1 MWTLC
6 REEWLDTI
14 ATKRD
19 YVIATILCA
28 MKKGLAAIIPLMS
41 VDRGSSKPLHR
52 QIYESYRSAIVSHQL
67 RPGQRVPS
75 SRGLAAE
82 LRISRI
88 PVLNSHAQLLAEGYF
103 ESRKGAGTF
112 ISRSLPEQM
121 TVCPPRTA
129 RAASLS
135 AAPRRVSS
143 TVNHLPPAMSKPWV
157 CGRGAFSVSQLGF
170 DHFPLQV
177 WSNLMTRHCRNLQ
190 VNALHYV
197 NPMGSEALREAIATY
212 LRTARAVR
220 CEARQIMIVNGSQ
233 QALEISARALLDPGD
248 QVWIEDP
255 GYRMARYVFMMARC
269 RLVPVPVDEEGLM
282 VGSGIKRA
290 RNARAAFVTPSHQ
303 FPLGVTMSASRRLQ
317 LLHWAQRSGSWI
329 IEDDYDSEYRYASR
343 PVASLQGLDTDCR
356 VIYIGTFSK
365 VLFPSMRLGYMVIP
379 SDLVGRFAAVR
390 HAIDLG
396 APEAYQAAL
405 IDFIAEGHFAR
416 HLRRMRLL
424 YGSRRNALVES
435 LRQELGSM
443 LEVVG
448 GEAGMHL
455 AALLPKGFRDE
466 AIAEKAALQKLWLW
480 PLSPSYLG
488 ESPRHGFILGFGGI
502 SEKEMAPAVRKLR
515 GVLKDR

>member
-1 MWTLC
+1 
-6 REEWLDTI
+6 
-14 ATKRD
+14 
-19 YVIATILCA
+19 
-28 MKKGLAAIIPLMS
+28 MKNGLAAIVPLMS
-41 VDRGSSKPLHR
+41 VDRSNSKPLHL

-67 RPGQRVPS
+67 RAGQRVSS
-75 SRGLAAE
+75 SRGLAAD
-82 LRISRI
+82 LRISRT
-88 PVLNSHAQLLAEGYF
+88 PVLNSYSQLLAEGYF

-121 TVCPPRTA
+121 TVCQPRSA
-129 RAASLS
+129 RATSPS
-135 AAPRRVSS
+135 TKPRKVSS
-143 TVNHLPPAMSKPWV
+143 NVDLLPPAMGKPWV
-157 CGRGAFSVSQLGF
+157 RGRGAFSVSQLAF
-170 DHFPLQV
+170 DHFPLRV
-177 WSNLMTRHCRNLQ
+177 WSSLMTRHCRN
-190 VNALHYV
+190 VRVSALHCV
-197 NPMGSEALREAIATY
+197 DPMGSEPLREAIATY

-220 CEARQIMIVNGSQ
+220 CEARQIMMVNGSQ

-248 QVWIEDP
+248 PVWIEDP
-255 GYRMARYVFMMARC
+255 GYRMARYVFMMARS
-269 RLVPVPVDEEGLM
+269 RLVPVPVDEEGL
-282 VGSGIKRA
+282 VVAAGVKRA
-290 RNARAAFVTPSHQ
+290 RHARAAFVTPSHQ

-317 LLHWAQRSGSWI
+317 LLQWAQTSGSWI

-343 PVASLQGLDTDCR
+343 PVASLQGLDIDCR

-405 IDFIAEGHFAR
+405 TDFITEGHFAR

-424 YGSRRNALVES
+424 YGTRRNALVES
-435 LRQELGSM
+435 LLHELGST

-455 AALLPKGFRDE
+455 AVLLPNGFRDE
-466 AIAEKAALQKLWLW
+466 VIAEQAVVQKLWLW

-488 ESPRHGFILGFGGI
+488 ESPRQGFILGFGGTPA
-502 SEKEMAPAVRKLR
+502 KEMAPAVRKLG
-515 GVLKDR
+515 GVLRAR

>member
-1 MWTLC
+1 
-6 REEWLDTI
+6 
-14 ATKRD
+14 
-19 YVIATILCA
+19 
-28 MKKGLAAIIPLMS
+28 MKNGLAAIVPLMN
-41 VDRGSSKPLHR
+41 VDRSNPKPLHE

-67 RPGQRVPS
+67 RAGQRVSS

-82 LRISRI
+82 LRISRTPI
-88 PVLNSHAQLLAEGYF
+88 LNSYSQLLAEGYF

-121 TVCPPRTA
+121 TVCSPR
-129 RAASLS
+129 S
-135 AAPRRVSS
+135 AGATSPSTAPRKVSS
-143 TVNHLPPAMSKPWV
+143 NVDLLPPAMGKPWV
-157 CGRGAFSVSQLGF
+157 RGRGAFSVSQLAF
-170 DHFPLQV
+170 DQFPLQV
-177 WSNLMTRHCRNLQ
+177 WSSLMTRHCRN
-190 VNALHYV
+190 VRVSALHCV
-197 NPMGSEALREAIATY
+197 DPMGSEPLREAIATY

-220 CEARQIMIVNGSQ
+220 CEARQIMMVNGSQ
-233 QALEISARALLDPGD
+233 QALQISARALLDPGD

-269 RLVPVPVDEEGLM
+269 RLVPVPVDEEGL
-282 VGSGIKRA
+282 VVAAGVKRA
-290 RNARAAFVTPSHQ
+290 RHARAAFVTPSHQ

-317 LLHWAQRSGSWI
+317 LLQWAQTSGSWI

-343 PVASLQGLDTDCR
+343 PVASLQGLDIDCR

-405 IDFIAEGHFAR
+405 TDFITEGHFAR

-424 YGSRRNALVES
+424 YGTRRNALVES
-435 LRQELGSM
+435 LRHELGST

-455 AALLPKGFRDE
+455 AVLLPNGFRDE
-466 AIAEKAALQKLWLW
+466 MIAEQAVVQKLWLW

-488 ESPRHGFILGFGGI
+488 ESPRQGFILGFGGTPA
-502 SEKEMAPAVRKLR
+502 KEMAPAVRKLG
-515 GVLKDR
+515 GVLRAR